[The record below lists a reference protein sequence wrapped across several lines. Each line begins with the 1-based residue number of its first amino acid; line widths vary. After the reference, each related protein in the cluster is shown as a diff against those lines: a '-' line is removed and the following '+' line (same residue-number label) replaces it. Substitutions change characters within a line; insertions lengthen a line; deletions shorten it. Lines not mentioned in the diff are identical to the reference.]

1 MLTKFRENICS
12 FQLVSAAARNHHEE
26 ALTKAYLINDIQLLS
41 GVGYILYLS
50 VLLVHLILYNTV

>member
-41 GVGYILYLS
+41 GVHGIYTVHVSTTGTSYI
-50 VLLVHLILYNTV
+50 I